1 MSALK
6 RIGLAAVVAGGA
18 AAVIV
23 GRVRRGNAARTQRRT
38 GMSAGGMEYVMA
50 GDGPRTVLIMPG
62 GPGSELPTGPLGLMM
77 TWDWKHYLAAGYRVC
92 FVTRPRNMPAGHSIA
107 DMAADHARFIR
118 EELGGR
124 VDLVVG
130 KSYGGLIA
138 FYLAAN
144 HPEVARFVV
153 AAGAA
158 ATVREAGKE
167 MDRRWAHLRAEGR
180 HTEAAGVILEVIMPG
195 PGLSRLRPLVAALM
209 GAMTARLK
217 IPAGDLV
224 VEAEAECT
232 FEASDLLEHAKRAQV
247 PMLMAFGDKDEYFPL
262 ESLEETAAVIPDCTV
277 VKYHGAGHMSSIM
290 SDNFP
295 QDVLAWVSQRDAA
308 TDDASPQPTAVA

>member
-1 MSALK
+1 MSAGK
-6 RIGLAAVVAGGA
+6 RIGLAAAAVAGGG
-18 AAVIV
+18 AAVV
-23 GRVRRGNAARTQRRT
+23 LWRRRRGNTSHPQRRS
-38 GMSAGGMEYVMA
+38 GLSAGGMEYVMA

-62 GPGSELPTGPLGLMM
+62 GPGSVIPSGPLAMMM
-77 TWDWKHYLAAGYRVC
+77 TGDWKHYLAAGYRVC
-92 FVTRPRNMPAGHSIA
+92 FVTRPRNMPVGHSIA

-144 HPEVARFVV
+144 HPEVARYVV

-158 ATVREAGKE
+158 ATIPTAGKE
-167 MDRRWAHLRAEGR
+167 QDRRWAQLRAEGR
-180 HTEAAGVILEVIMPG
+180 QTEAAATMLEFMMPG
-195 PGLSRLRPLVAALM
+195 PRTAWLRRLAAPVM
-209 GAMTARLK
+209 GAMTARLA

-232 FEASDLLEHAKRAQV
+232 FEASDVLEHAKRAQV
-247 PMLMAFGDKDEYFPL
+247 PMLMAFGDKDEYIPL
-262 ESLEETAAVIPDCTV
+262 ESFEETSAVIPDCTV
-277 VKYHGAGHMSSIM
+277 VKYPGAGHMGSIM
-290 SDNFP
+290 SDDFP
-295 QDVLAWVSQRDAA
+295 RDVLAWVSRRDRGRLG
-308 TDDASPQPTAVA
+308 